1 MDVSI
6 LFQIA
11 GVGILIAVI
20 NQILTKMGRDEQ
32 AMLLMLTGLVLVLFW
47 VVEYI
52 SDLFTVIQTLF
63 VF

>member
-1 MDVSI
+1 MDVTI

-11 GVGILIAVI
+11 GVGILISVI
-20 NQILTKMGRDEQ
+20 NQILTKVGRDEQ
-32 AMLLMLTGLVLVLFW
+32 AMLLMLAGLVLVLFW

-52 SDLFTVIQTLF
+52 SQLFTMIEALF

>member
-1 MDVSI
+1 MDITV

-20 NQILTKMGRDEQ
+20 NQILVKAGRDEQ
-32 AMLLMLTGLVLVLFW
+32 AMLLTLSGLVLVLFW
-47 VVEYI
+47 VVGYI
-52 SDLFTVIQTLF
+52 SELFTTIQTLF

>member
-1 MDVSI
+1 MDVTI

-11 GVGILIAVI
+11 GVGILISVI
-20 NQILTKMGRDEQ
+20 NQILTKAGRDEQ
-32 AMLLMLTGLVLVLFW
+32 AMLLMLAGLVLVLFW

-52 SDLFTVIQTLF
+52 SELFTMIQTLF

>member
-1 MDVSI
+1 MDVTI

-20 NQILTKMGRDEQ
+20 SQILTKVGRDEQ
-32 AMLLMLTGLVLVLFW
+32 ATLLMLAGLVLVLFW

-52 SDLFTVIQTLF
+52 SELFTIIQTLF
-63 VF
+63 IF